1 MLTLSYYS
9 VFHFKCSQIIHYFQ
23 VSATDPDC
31 GVNAIV
37 NYTIGDGNEKFKEF
51 TIRSDTGEICISSE
65 LDYETR
71 NTYEFPVIA
80 TDRGK
85 RIDFYLQF
93 SYKSITCVSYK
104 TLIEFHEHS
113 SRFITT
119 LSLLEIYFTEW

>member
-1 MLTLSYYS
+1 MNFTSS
-9 VFHFKCSQIIHYFQ
+9 FFIFCFQ

-51 TIRSDTGEICISSE
+51 TIRSDTGEICISSQ
-65 LDYETR
+65 LDFETR

-85 RIDFYLQF
+85 CCL
-93 SYKSITCVSYK
+93 
-104 TLIEFHEHS
+104 EFLKEHTFVYCRGS
-113 SRFITT
+113 
-119 LSLLEIYFTEW
+119 